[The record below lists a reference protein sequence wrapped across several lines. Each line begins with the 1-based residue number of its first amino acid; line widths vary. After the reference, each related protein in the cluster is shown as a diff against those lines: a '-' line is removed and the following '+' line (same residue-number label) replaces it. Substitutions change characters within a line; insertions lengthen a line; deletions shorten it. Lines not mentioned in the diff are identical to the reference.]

1 MTLTHQR
8 CRPNRGGFS
17 PASEIRSSGNQLRSM
32 ASLVCRP
39 LAVAINTTV
48 APLAHIQGGHC
59 RPHHHDTTNTSPHP
73 TGRPPS
79 RTPTAEATLAG
90 ARHPPPWLSNGHR
103 GQRVHHADRA
113 RIRRHQKRKPSSSP
127 HPSTEGHREA
137 DPATGGPPPPPPRK
151 PPEGHRQGDCA
162 KPPPRRARRQT
173 RDLPSPPHPD
183 TARPQGRQ
191 NQWSSKWIRRG
202 HRRIRPPEPKK
213 SPPWPPSKSTRG
225 EEESE
230 GPAAAFLA
238 TTRASGGRSGGG
250 EGGGGAAAGARVSPG

>member
-39 LAVAINTTV
+39 LAVAINATV

-59 RPHHHDTTNTSPHP
+59 RPHHRDTTNTSPHP

-79 RTPTAEATLAG
+79 RTPTAEATPAG
-90 ARHPPPWLSNGHR
+90 ARHPPPWPSNGHR

-113 RIRRHQKRKPSSSP
+113 RIRRHQNRKSSSSP

-151 PPEGHRQGDCA
+151 PPEGRRQGDCA

-191 NQWSSKWIRRG
+191 NQWPASGSDEAMGGSGRRSQRSRRHGHHQRAQGGRRAREAAEPRRRFPCDHTGIRWPLGRRRG
-202 HRRIRPPEPKK
+202 RGRRRR
-213 SPPWPPSKSTRG
+213 RG
-225 EEESE
+225 
-230 GPAAAFLA
+230 
-238 TTRASGGRSGGG
+238 
-250 EGGGGAAAGARVSPG
+250 